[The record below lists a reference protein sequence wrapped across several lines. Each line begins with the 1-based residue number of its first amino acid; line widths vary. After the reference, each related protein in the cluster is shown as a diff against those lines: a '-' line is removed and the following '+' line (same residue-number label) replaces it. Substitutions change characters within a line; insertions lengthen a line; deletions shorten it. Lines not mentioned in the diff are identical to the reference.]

1 MTMTRPL
8 DVVQTLYKA
17 LANDDKSA
25 MLAGLDPRIEWTEAE
40 GFPLAGTY
48 HGPNAV
54 MKEVL
59 MRLATDWV
67 DFQTVPVEFIDGG
80 DAIVVLGHYSGTY
93 KITGK
98 SFRAPFA
105 HVWKI
110 HNKRAVRY
118 VQYTDTA
125 LVQRA
130 LQP

>member
-17 LANDDKSA
+17 LANGDKSA

-59 MRLATDWV
+59 MRLATDWM
-67 DFQTVPVEFIDGG
+67 DFQTVPDEFIDGG
-80 DAIVVLGHYSGTY
+80 DDIVVLGHYSGTY

-130 LQP
+130 IQP